1 MGRFWSTLACAVDEC
16 HTARQVFPKQHS
28 PIPFPVTKYLWTR
41 AVTGATVRRRTNSK
55 RGKEVMMMMM
65 MTSPQDIVTRALHA
79 HTYTH
84 RGREVRGRFSAVS
97 FGLNTCYLSSC
108 SALSASTNRNERKL
122 DTMTARAWQLTTPHT
137 AEVWRQLSSIS
148 LSLSLY
154 SLAFDGYQRIW
165 HSWNCVTLRIP
176 KQSAKINWC
185 DVKPL
190 RKFK

>member
-1 MGRFWSTLACAVDEC
+1 MPYSPSSLSETALPNSFPSDEVFVNSCC
-16 HTARQVFPKQHS
+16 HRCNGSAPYELEAWQGGDDDDDDDEPS
-28 PIPFPVTKYLWTR
+28 
-41 AVTGATVRRRTNSK
+41 GN
-55 RGKEVMMMMM
+55 
-65 MTSPQDIVTRALHA
+65 IVTRALHA

-84 RGREVRGRFSAVS
+84 RGREVRGRFSAIS

-154 SLAFDGYQRIW
+154 SLAFDGYQCIW

-190 RKFK
+190 GKFK